1 MVTNRSNGGIIAGSI
16 LILVGL
22 LALLGQF
29 FSGAGFWGSFWPFII
44 IGLGALFFLG
54 MFLGGKPA
62 AGLAIPGSIIVSIGL
77 MMFLQNLA
85 DYWESWSYSWTLILI
100 AIGLGIFI
108 MGAWSGNPGPRRAGL
123 KVMKVGAVMF
133 ILFGSFFELI
143 FSSSRPGGLGQWLF
157 PAALILLGGYLVVER
172 SGLLRGRSEE
182 PQERP
187 EDGSQG
193 L

>member
-1 MVTNRSNGGIIAGSI
+1 MTTHRSNGGIIAGSI

-29 FSGAGFWGSFWPFII
+29 FRGAAFWGSFWPFII

-54 MFLGGKPA
+54 MYLGGKSA
-62 AGLAIPGSIIVSIGL
+62 AGLAIPGSIIVCIGL

-85 DYWESWSYSWTLILI
+85 GYWESWAYSWTVILV
-100 AIGLGIFI
+100 AVGLGIFI
-108 MGAWSGNPGPRRAGL
+108 MGAWSGNPGPRRAGIKL
-123 KVMKVGAVMF
+123 MKVGAVMF

-143 FSSSRPGGLGQWLF
+143 FSLGQPHGIGQWLF

-172 SGLLRGRSEE
+172 SGLLRPRSEE
-182 PQERP
+182 PQEKP